1 MHLFMLFSLKCCRIV
16 IYIFAMCLCPCLDD
30 FLDSER
36 GFLAQLHLLP
46 QWKSSKSSGN
56 TCSMKNMAAYK
67 RPDVTALA
75 DSWIT
80 HNSLQYR
87 CDIGE
92 LIMNVKQLLYDNVT
106 WVVWA
111 RNNIQPQH
119 DTEIRDQNTF
129 YHRRLQARQWLVFPS
144 QSHTLTHLMWWHWTR
159 HWTYDWSPWG
169 FSPQVQRVEIWIPS
183 TQTCFGLC
191 ASSEPPGRFWF
202 THLQQTHPAG

>member
-1 MHLFMLFSLKCCRIV
+1 MHLFTLFSLKCCRIV
-16 IYIFAMCLCPCLDD
+16 VYIFAMCLCPCLDD

-46 QWKSSKSSGN
+46 QWKSQKAPATLVAWRTWLHTNVPTSQHSQTRGLPTIHCN
-56 TCSMKNMAAYK
+56 T
-67 RPDVTALA
+67 DVTSENLLWM
-75 DSWIT
+75 SNSYFKIT
-80 HNSLQYR
+80 LL
-87 CDIGE
+87 E
-92 LIMNVKQLLYDNVT
+92 LCGPEIIFNHSMIQKYEIKTHFITVVFRPVSGLY
-106 WVVWA
+106 
-111 RNNIQPQH
+111 
-119 DTEIRDQNTF
+119 
-129 YHRRLQARQWLVFPS
+129 FPHS
-144 QSHTLTHLMWWHWTR
+144 LTHLMWWHWTR